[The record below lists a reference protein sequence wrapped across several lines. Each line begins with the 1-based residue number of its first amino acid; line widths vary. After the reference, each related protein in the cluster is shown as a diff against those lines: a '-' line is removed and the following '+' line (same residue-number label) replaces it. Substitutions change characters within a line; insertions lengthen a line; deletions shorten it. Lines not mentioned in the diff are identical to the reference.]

1 MAKTANAEVKETA
14 SASGSG
20 VSVYIGPSI
29 RGIIQTASIFE
40 GSPEEAINSPAGSIA
55 YKQRPGIKDL
65 IIDAADLP
73 DAKAKVKTPGE
84 PLCNAYRDVLR
95 NK

>member
-1 MAKTANAEVKETA
+1 MAKTEKVDAEKAT

-29 RGIIQTASIFE
+29 KGVIQTASIFK
-40 GSPEEAINSPAGSIA
+40 GSPEEAIKSPAGSIA
-55 YKQRPGIKDL
+55 YKQRPDIKDL
-65 IIDAADLP
+65 IVDADDLP
-73 DAKAKVKTPGE
+73 DARIKVKTPGE
-84 PLCNAYRDVLR
+84 PLYKAYRNVLR